1 MRRFA
6 RTDSTQIDIVATLRL
21 LGCSVVSLS
30 PIGRGC
36 PDLAVAVAGKTYLVE
51 LKDGSKS
58 WKLTPDQERFISEWK
73 AEIPVLESVDD
84 AQYFVKAVRGN
95 RLTAWL
101 GDKISGRS

>member
-36 PDLAVAVAGKTYLVE
+36 PDLAVAVACKTYLVE

-58 WKLTPDQERFISEWK
+58 WKLTPDQERFILMWE
-73 AEIPVLESVDD
+73 AEIPVLESVED

-95 RLTAWL
+95 RLAAWL
-101 GDKISGRS
+101 GDKIAGRS

>member
-6 RTDSTQIDIVATLRL
+6 RTDSTHIDIVATLRL

-51 LKDGSKS
+51 IKDGSKS
-58 WKLTPDQERFISEWK
+58 WKLTPDQERFILGWN

-84 AQYFVKAVRGN
+84 AQYFVKAVRKN
-95 RLTAWL
+95 RLATWL
-101 GDKISGRS
+101 RGKIAGRS

>member
-6 RTDSTQIDIVATLRL
+6 RTDATQIDIVATLRL

-36 PDLAVAVAGKTYLVE
+36 PDLAVAVAGKTFLVE

-58 WKLTPDQERFISEWK
+58 WKLTPDQERFILSWE

-84 AQYFVKAVRGN
+84 ARGFVIAVRRN
-95 RLTAWL
+95 KLADWL
-101 GDKISGRS
+101 KDKFAK